1 MTQSLNLSQ
10 HTHSPAVEYLRTL
23 VAEQTPREGRNDSP
37 LSGLRYY
44 RFSQPIEYQKKQLL
58 MPGIVV
64 VLQGSKRAKLA
75 NRTLCY
81 DDTCYLILGS
91 DAVCYGTVVSAT
103 ADCPYLAIHL
113 DLPPA
118 LLVKAS
124 IALADIDHSNEHAT
138 PNQSYTAPIN
148 LEALD
153 AFTRL
158 VNSTESAT
166 DRAVIAPLILE
177 EIIIRLLRSEVAQ
190 GIRQLAAVSRIATR
204 IQKSLNFIQTE
215 FHRPLGISELAAQ
228 IAMSPSHYSHSFR
241 QVAGVTPMRYLKNIR
256 LDAAKGLLRGNSLR
270 ATEVAEQVGF
280 ASVEHFT
287 REFRNR
293 FDMTPMQYAMDTSHN
308 QLN

>member
-1 MTQSLNLSQ
+1 MTPSLNLLQ
-10 HTHSPAVEYLRTL
+10 NTHIPVLDYLRTR
-23 VAEQTPREGRNDSP
+23 VAEQTPREGRSDSL

-58 MPGIVV
+58 MPGLVV
-64 VLQGSKRAKLA
+64 VLQGSKRVKLA
-75 NRTLCY
+75 SRALCY
-81 DDTCYLILGS
+81 DDTCYLVLGS
-91 DAVCYGTVVSAT
+91 DAICYGTVVTAT
-103 ADCPYLAIHL
+103 ADRPYLAIHL

-124 IALADIDHSNEHAT
+124 IALADLDHSNEDAT
-138 PNQSYTAPIN
+138 PHQSYTTPIN
-148 LEALD
+148 IEVLD

-158 VNSTESAT
+158 VNTTECAVNRAT
-166 DRAVIAPLILE
+166 IAPLILE

-204 IQKSLNFIQTE
+204 IQKSLNFIQAE

-241 QVAGVTPMRYLKNIR
+241 QVAGVTPMRHLKNVR
-256 LDAAKGLLRGNSLR
+256 LDAAKGLLLGNSLR
-270 ATEVAEQVGF
+270 TAEVAAQVGF
-280 ASVEHFT
+280 ESVEHFT

-293 FDMTPMQYAMDTSHN
+293 FDMTPTQYVIDMSHS
-308 QLN
+308 

>member
-10 HTHSPAVEYLRTL
+10 DIHSPALEYLRTL
-23 VAEQTPREGRNDSP
+23 VAEQAPREGRNDSL
-37 LSGLRYY
+37 LSGFRYY

-64 VLQGSKRAKLA
+64 VLQGSKRVKLA
-75 NRTLCY
+75 NRALCY
-81 DDTCYLILGS
+81 DNTCYLVLGS
-91 DAVCYGTVVSAT
+91 DAVCYGTVVTAT
-103 ADCPYLAIHL
+103 TDRPYLAIHL

-124 IALADIDHSNEHAT
+124 IALADVDESNEGAT
-138 PNQSYTAPIN
+138 PNQSYTTPIN
-148 LEALD
+148 IEVLD

-158 VNSTESAT
+158 VNATECAVNRAT
-166 DRAVIAPLILE
+166 IAPLILE

-204 IQKSLNFIQTE
+204 IQKSLNFIQAE
-215 FHRPLGISELAAQ
+215 FNRPLGISELAAQ

-241 QVAGVTPMRYLKNIR
+241 QVAGVTPMRYLKNVR
-256 LDAAKGLLRGNSLR
+256 LDAAKDLLLGNSLR
-270 ATEVAEQVGF
+270 TAEVAAQVGF
-280 ASVEHFT
+280 ESVEHFT

-293 FDMTPMQYAMDTSHN
+293 FDMTPKQYVIDMSRN
-308 QLN
+308 